1 MTPEGRLRR
10 SAICVA
16 SVPWGTVEFDTE
28 ILVEV
33 ETVVVVIV
41 LRVVTLVVIVVD
53 PFDKFSE
60 FTPPIMAAATR
71 IPMTAI
77 KISLP
82 RPFKSWITSLTF
94 FPTIEF

>member
-1 MTPEGRLRR
+1 M
-10 SAICVA
+10 
-16 SVPWGTVEFDTE
+16 EFETE

-53 PFDKFSE
+53 PLGNGTKLS
-60 FTPPIMAAATR
+60 PPIMAAATR

-94 FPTIEF
+94 FLTIQF